1 MESFQV
7 ILTQIVAINSREY
20 DSTILTWIYYIVI
33 EIFINKWKHTVN
45 FTKQRIPMHD
55 LWNRFDKKNIGLE
68 NKWVIYLWNMV
79 SV

>member
-7 ILTQIVAINSREY
+7 ILPHIFAINSMEY

-45 FTKQRIPMHD
+45 FTSKGYQCMIYETD
-55 LWNRFDKKNIGLE
+55 LIKKIIGLE